1 MGLFEKN
8 QMSNKYREAVLT
20 TVLVYQDL
28 AKTTKTD
35 PLNLLRLSPMGVPF
49 TGKELAKKVGKR
61 PKDLGDKD
69 SVWWVTINP
78 NTSQVSNYVQ
88 IADDIGQWKK
98 QINKQLEKWGQKS
111 ELKKIA
117 KKRAIAAGVIAAIVV
132 AVVVVTV
139 LTAGTGTAAAGGAVA
154 ASTGGTAAGG
164 GAAAGGAVAG
174 GAVAVKGGAAAAG
187 GGGALLA
194 SFKDIAKDIATKGLE
209 GAAENVKGSL
219 PPKQQE
225 QVEQAAKDSAKD
237 ADAALEGTP
246 EWLYPAVG
254 VGIAALVATAF
265 LLGKKK

>member
-28 AKTTKTD
+28 AKTTKSD

-154 ASTGGTAAGG
+154 ASTGGTAAAGG
-164 GAAAGGAVAG
+164 GAAAAG
-174 GAVAVKGGAAAAG
+174 GSAAAG

-237 ADAALEGTP
+237 ADDALEGTP

-265 LLGKKK
+265 LLGKKR

>member
-28 AKTTKTD
+28 AKTTKSD

-154 ASTGGTAAGG
+154 ASTGGTAAAGG
-164 GAAAGGAVAG
+164 GAAAAG
-174 GAVAVKGGAAAAG
+174 GSAAAG

>member
-61 PKDLGDKD
+61 PRDLGDTD

-98 QINKQLEKWGQKS
+98 QINKQLEKWGKKS

-154 ASTGGTAAGG
+154 ASTGGTAA
-164 GAAAGGAVAG
+164 AGGTAATGTAVAG
-174 GAVAVKGGAAAAG
+174 GAAG

-194 SFKDIAKDIATKGLE
+194 SFKDIAKDIATKGIE

-219 PPKQQE
+219 PPKQQQ

-237 ADAALEGTP
+237 ADDALEGTP

-254 VGIAALVATAF
+254 VGIAALVAMAF
-265 LLGKKK
+265 LLGKKR